1 MKFDT
6 DSALRFVRSLHSF
19 RVDAVERLTD
29 ESGEHAVRGSANGR
43 DVEVRFVE
51 NSGEFR
57 LVTDDG
63 VEELT
68 RSDLRDLGPALAKF
82 QRSVPWTDSVTGAVI
97 KAVNEAVFPTT
108 LSDLRVRNISD
119 LGRNVLLTG
128 RTSREEIDVVF
139 DTRSGELTIIVM
151 ANGRKSPRRPMT
163 SQESWDLSIVLRA
176 MGKVTPAMAMLIEA
190 ARRHAHH

>member
-6 DSALRFVRSLHSF
+6 DSAIRFVRSLQSF
-19 RVDAVERLTD
+19 RVNNVERLTG
-29 ESGEHAVRGSANGR
+29 ESAVRGSANGR
-43 DVEVRFVE
+43 EIEVGLVE

-57 LVTDDG
+57 LVTEDG

-68 RSDLRDLGPALAKF
+68 RSDLRDLGPALAQY
-82 QRSVPWTDSVTGAVI
+82 QRNVPWTDSVTGAVLR
-97 KAVNEAVFPTT
+97 AVNEAVFPTT
-108 LSDLRVRNISD
+108 LADLRVRNVSD

-139 DTRSGELTIIVM
+139 DARSGELTIIVT

-176 MGKVTPAMAMLIEA
+176 MGKATPAMSVLIEA

>member
-1 MKFDT
+1 MRFDT
-6 DSALRFVRSLHSF
+6 DSAIRFVRSLHSF
-19 RVDAVERLTD
+19 RVDAVERD
-29 ESGEHAVRGSANGR
+29 ESGEAAVRGSANGR
-43 DVEVRFVE
+43 DIEVRLAE
-51 NSGEFR
+51 NSGEFH

-68 RSDLRDLGPALAKF
+68 RSDLRDLGPALAQY
-82 QRSVPWTDSVTGAVI
+82 QRNVPWTDSVTGAVL

-108 LSDLRVRNISD
+108 LSDLRVRNVSD

-139 DTRSGELTIIVM
+139 DTRSGELTIIVT

-176 MGKVTPAMAMLIEA
+176 MGKATPAMLLLIEA

>member
-1 MKFDT
+1 MRFDT
-6 DSALRFVRSLHSF
+6 DSAIRFVRSLHSF

-29 ESGEHAVRGSANGR
+29 DSGEHAVRGSANGR
-43 DVEVRFVE
+43 EVEVRFVE

-68 RSDLRDLGPALAKF
+68 RSDLRDLGPALAQY

-108 LSDLRVRNISD
+108 LADLRVRNVSD

-139 DTRSGELTIIVM
+139 DARSGDLTIIVT
-151 ANGRKSPRRPMT
+151 ANGRKAPRRPMT

>member
-1 MKFDT
+1 MRFDT
-6 DSALRFVRSLHSF
+6 DSAIRFVRSLHSF

-29 ESGEHAVRGSANGR
+29 DSGEHAVRGSANGR
-43 DVEVRFVE
+43 EVEVRFVE

-68 RSDLRDLGPALAKF
+68 RSDLRDLGPALAQY

-108 LSDLRVRNISD
+108 LADLRVRNVSD

-139 DTRSGELTIIVM
+139 DARSGELTIIVT
-151 ANGRKSPRRPMT
+151 ANGRKAPRRPMT

>member
-1 MKFDT
+1 MRFDT

-19 RVDAVERLTD
+19 RVDAVERLID
-29 ESGEHAVRGSANGR
+29 DSGEHAVRGSANGR
-43 DVEVRFVE
+43 EVEVRFVE

-68 RSDLRDLGPALAKF
+68 RSDLRDLGPALAQY

-108 LSDLRVRNISD
+108 LADLRVRNVSD

-139 DTRSGELTIIVM
+139 DARSGELTIIVT
-151 ANGRKSPRRPMT
+151 ANGRKAPRRPMT

>member
-1 MKFDT
+1 MRFDT
-6 DSALRFVRSLHSF
+6 DSAIRFVRSLNSF

-29 ESGEHAVRGSANGR
+29 DSGESAVRGSANGR

-68 RSDLRDLGPALAKF
+68 RSDLRDLGPALAQY
-82 QRSVPWTDSVTGAVI
+82 QRNVPWTDSVTGAVLR
-97 KAVNEAVFPTT
+97 AVNEAVFPTT

-119 LGRNVLLTG
+119 LGRNLLLTG

-139 DTRSGELTIIVM
+139 DTRSGELTIIVT

-176 MGKVTPAMAMLIEA
+176 MGKATPVMAVLIEA